1 MLVRLA
7 LVTCTLHIL
16 ALPSAAQQWVGAIK
30 FGGAL
35 TTYSG
40 DLAAGSTDWGYR
52 VGIAG
57 GGAIGY
63 DFGNGLLA
71 QLDITYVR
79 KGATTDVM
87 QVGIPTKLRS
97 DLTYLMLPLSL
108 QFRFFTGGRV
118 HPRLFVGPAAAFQLE
133 ARIHLTTQE
142 SSGSGRNPRLTLS
155 EVDESIER
163 VDLGA
168 VAGAALEIEWGS
180 QRILVEARYYAGLQD
195 ITKPHEVLGDTT
207 IRNNGIV
214 LLAGF
219 VF

>member
-1 MLVRLA
+1 MLARLA
-7 LVTCTLHIL
+7 LVTYTLHML
-16 ALPSAAQQWVGAIK
+16 ALPSAAQQWAGAIK

-52 VGIAG
+52 AGIAG

-63 DFGNGLLA
+63 DFGNGLIA

-79 KGATTDVM
+79 KGATTDVT

-97 DLTYLMLPLSL
+97 DLTYLVLPLSL
-108 QFRFFTGGRV
+108 QFRFFAGGRI

-142 SSGSGRNPRLTLS
+142 SNGGGRNFRLTQS

-163 VDLGA
+163 IDLGA

-195 ITKPHEVLGDTT
+195 ITKPHDVLGDTT
-207 IRNNGIV
+207 IRNNGLL

>member
-1 MLVRLA
+1 MLARLA
-7 LVTCTLHIL
+7 LVTCTIHVM
-16 ALPSAAQQWVGAIK
+16 ALPSAAQQWTGAIK
-30 FGGAL
+30 LGGAL

-40 DLAAGSTDWGYR
+40 DLAAGGTDWGYR
-52 VGIAG
+52 AGIAG

-79 KGATTDVM
+79 KGATTDVV
-87 QVGIPTKLRS
+87 QAGRSTRLRS
-97 DLTYLMLPLSL
+97 DLTYLTLPLSL
-108 QFRFFTGGRV
+108 QFRFFTGGRL

-142 SSGSGRNPRLTLS
+142 TSGSGSNLRLTQS
-155 EVDESIER
+155 EVDDSIER

-180 QRILVEARYYAGLQD
+180 QRILIEARYYAGLQD
-195 ITKPHEVLGDTT
+195 ITKPHEVTGDTT
-207 IRNNGIV
+207 LRNNGIV